1 MPPRSLF
8 YRATL
13 SGYPLLL
20 RLTFAPCSRFH
31 RLRHVADLGPARA
44 DVSLFWF
51 CVRIHD
57 YSALLGSYKN
67 DRDHGK
73 RAVTTARRLLISDS

>member
-1 MPPRSLF
+1 MSPRSFL

-13 SGYPLLL
+13 SGDALLL
-20 RLTFAPCSRFH
+20 RLTFPPCSRFY
-31 RLRHVADLGPARA
+31 RLRHVVDLRPTRA